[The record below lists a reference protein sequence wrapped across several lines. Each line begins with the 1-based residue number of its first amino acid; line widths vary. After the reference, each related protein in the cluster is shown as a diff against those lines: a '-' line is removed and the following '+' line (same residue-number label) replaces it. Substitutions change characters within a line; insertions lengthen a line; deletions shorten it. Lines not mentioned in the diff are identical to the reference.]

1 LFLLAGLPTTEKGE
15 IMLVRSC
22 SYCGKGLTDTA
33 SKNYG
38 IGPVCRKMQNHVL
51 AALIPANV
59 PLARFSL
66 AQLDTK
72 GFTEKAV
79 LTVEGLSQDFTKS
92 DNKDWRKSCARV
104 EWLLSFGVSRK
115 QRSALISVV
124 EALGYLSLASLLSG
138 HAAKGEATVS
148 FEAGRLFVK
157 GPRNKAGHTSLK
169 AIKGRKYHPA
179 DKRWS
184 VPSEAYEAFQTT
196 MWKHWPK
203 NTGLEESLEAAK
215 LFNIDAVEATKVV
228 AEVPKVIVTK
238 SGEVFKIASPYNKG
252 FISELKHLVAEASN
266 WKDRRWN
273 PSEKVWEVAEAH
285 KELVVT
291 LVAKHYGEQVSL

>member
-1 LFLLAGLPTTEKGE
+1 
-15 IMLVRSC
+15 MLVRSC

-38 IGPVCRKMQNHVL
+38 IGPVCRNMQNHVL

-66 AQLDTK
+66 AQLDSE
-72 GFTEKAV
+72 GFTDKAV
-79 LTVEGLSQDFTKS
+79 LAVEALSQDLTKT
-92 DNKDWRKSCARV
+92 DNKDWRKSCARI

-138 HAAKGEATVS
+138 HAAKGEALVS
-148 FEAGRLFVK
+148 FEGGRLFVK

-169 AIKGRKYHPA
+169 AIKGRKFHST

-184 VPSEAYEAFQTT
+184 VPSEACEAFKVT
-196 MWKHWPK
+196 MWKYWPK
-203 NTGLEESLEAAK
+203 NSGLGEALEAAES
-215 LFNIDAVEATKVV
+215 FNAENAEAVLAEAQAEVAPAKEPKVV
-228 AEVPKVIVTK
+228 VTK
-238 SGEVFKIASPYNKG
+238 SGAVFKIASPYNKG
-252 FISELKHLVAEASN
+252 FISELKHLVAEAAD

-285 KELVVT
+285 KELVVS